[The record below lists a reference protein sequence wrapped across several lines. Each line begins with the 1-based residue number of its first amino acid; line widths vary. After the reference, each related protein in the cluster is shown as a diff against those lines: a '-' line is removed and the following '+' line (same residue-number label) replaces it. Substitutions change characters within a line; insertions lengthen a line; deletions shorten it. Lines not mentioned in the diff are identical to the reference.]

1 MSLREKLDRI
11 RAGAEQRI
19 PADKLATMHRATAD
33 LRSAGILERVIA
45 VGASLPPFS
54 LVNMR
59 GERVESQNLF
69 ERGAVVL
76 TVFRGHW

>member
-1 MSLREKLDRI
+1 MSLREKLEQI
-11 RAGAEQRI
+11 RTGAASRI
-19 PADKLATMHRATAD
+19 PPDKLATMHRATDD
-33 LRSAGILERVIA
+33 LRRSGIVERAIA
-45 VGASLPPFS
+45 VGATLPPFS
-54 LVNMR
+54 LLNTR